1 MTTEEITT
9 PGAPRARA
17 LRGRIM
23 ALEARV
29 MALERM
35 VIMIGVVLALVVAFT
50 ARLWLAFR

>member
-1 MTTEEITT
+1 
-9 PGAPRARA
+9 
-17 LRGRIM
+17 M